1 MFDEKFSQLHDV
13 QNPLQQF
20 AQATELLSFNQ
31 QLGVEIARVRKQ
43 AIERAVHECGMSYS
57 AVAESVGLTRGR
69 IAQIKKSAPPEERRF
84 FGFGPVNL
92 AIPQRIQEGRQ
103 FSQVDYGD
111 LQARMKLN
119 DFLENL
125 AFETR
130 HVEVTEHQALEFLGD
145 VVAICG
151 PKNSSVVRE
160 LLQSDQRIQFVELT
174 SGSWQIADSEGEEIR
189 GAGDLGYIG
198 RVPYGNRQIL
208 IVAGL
213 HVAGSIGAVDY
224 LVTHL
229 SKLYKKVGTAN
240 FSMLIDSKMDDRGN
254 FESSPICEAQ
264 LL

>member
-13 QNPLQQF
+13 QNPLDQF

-43 AIERAVHECGMSYS
+43 AIERAVNEYGMSYS
-57 AVAESVGLTRGR
+57 AVAEAVGLTKGR

-84 FGFGPVNL
+84 FGYGPVNL
-92 AIPQRIQEGRQ
+92 VIPQRVQEGRQ

-111 LQARMKLN
+111 LQARKKLK
-119 DFLENL
+119 DFLDSL

-130 HVEVTEHQALEFLGD
+130 QVEITENQPLDFFGD
-145 VVAICG
+145 TVAICG

-160 LLQSDQRIQFVELT
+160 LLQSDQRIHFAELS
-174 SGSWQIADSEGEEIR
+174 SGSWRIEDSAGEEIT
-189 GAGDLGYIG
+189 GTGDLGYIG
-198 RVPYGNRQIL
+198 RMPYENHQIL

-229 SKLYKKVGTAN
+229 LELYKKVGTEN